1 MSRTLNDFQQ
11 KSFSDE
17 GYLAINPLFDDA
29 KIAEINQELERFIVD
44 VVPTMPTTHVYY
56 EDKAD
61 SSSLKQLQ
69 NIFQYDSYFNDLMTM
84 GTIRSMAEELLQDE
98 VVPINMQYFNKPAGS
113 GLATPPH
120 QDGYYFHLTPCEAVT
135 GWLALE
141 DVDEENGCIRYVK
154 GSHLKPT
161 FRAHGKTGVIGFSQG
176 ISDFGTTEDK
186 ANTVAIQGSAG
197 TFLIHN
203 AKTIHFAEA
212 NLSDTRSRRA
222 LGFIY
227 YAQQAKI
234 DANAQNA
241 YQKSLDIQLK
251 SDSKI

>member
-1 MSRTLNDFQQ
+1 MSGTLDEFLQNN
-11 KSFSDE
+11 FSRD
-17 GYLAINPLFDDA
+17 GYLAVSPLFDDA
-29 KIAEINQELERFIVD
+29 KIAEINRELERFIVD
-44 VVPTMPTTHVYY
+44 VVPTMPSTHVYY
-56 EDKAD
+56 EHKDE
-61 SSSLKQLQ
+61 SNSLKQLQ
-69 NIFQYDSYFNDLMTM
+69 KIFQYDSYFNDLMTT
-84 GTIRSMAEELLQDE
+84 GAIRSIAEELLQDE
-98 VVPINMQYFNKPAGS
+98 AVPINMQYFNKPPSG

-141 DVDEENGCIRYVK
+141 DVDEENGCIHYVK

-176 ISDFGTTEDK
+176 ISDFGSADDI
-186 ANTVAIQGSAG
+186 ANTVAIPGTAG
-197 TFLIHN
+197 TFLMHN
-203 AKTIHFAEA
+203 AKTIHFAGA
-212 NLSDTRSRRA
+212 NRSDTRSRRA

-227 YAQQAKI
+227 YAKRARI
-234 DANAQNA
+234 DTDAQDA